1 MKEKE
6 GSLLETERKLSL
18 VWFTLQL
25 FELDEMVQEAQ
36 NLVRDAP
43 EPCPVHMWE

>member
-6 GSLLETERKLSL
+6 GIRLETEGKLSL

-25 FELDEMVQEAQ
+25 LELDEMVQAAQ

-43 EPCPVHMWE
+43 EPCPVHMRE